1 MTRNFLIPIALS
13 MALFSGLSTSAM
25 AMSKEESQLV
35 YSLAKQPIGIV
46 VGNTCEIRGAV
57 WERGPL
63 AHVDMG
69 LINITTGDIVLA
81 KTNAK
86 GVYSASVPYNGTPQV
101 FQERIAS
108 DIVVNKGQSITI
120 KDGGVVCD
128 HRTNAIQLGKEA

>member
-1 MTRNFLIPIALS
+1 MLWA
-13 MALFSGLSTSAM
+13 LSTSAV
-25 AMSKEESQLV
+25 ARDTSEHQVIYK
-35 YSLAKQPIGIV
+35 LAQQPIGVV
-46 VGNTCEIRGAV
+46 VGDQCEIRGAV

-63 AHVDMG
+63 ANVEMG
-69 LINITTGDIVLA
+69 LINISTGDIVLA

-86 GVYSASVPYNGTPQV
+86 GVYSATVPYNGTPQV

-108 DIVVNKGQSITI
+108 DILVKNGQSLTI